1 MADFSKMTD
10 EQLAGCVSSTDSGE
24 AVAEMVSRYT
34 GLVLALAG
42 KYSGGADYEELVSD
56 GLDALLS
63 ALRNFSPEKGSFSGF
78 ASVCVGNRMK
88 NAVDRAKRRNE
99 RLEGLPEDE
108 DIPDNSPTPEE
119 LVISRESADE
129 ITRSMKS
136 LLSPLELSCIE
147 GVILGMPYS
156 EIAEKLSVPVKSVDN
171 AVTRARAKLKL
182 VFPKL

>member
-10 EQLAGCVSSTDSGE
+10 EQLVGCVSSTDSGE

-42 KYSGGADYEELVSD
+42 KYSAGADYEELVSD

-78 ASVCVGNRMK
+78 ASVCVSNRMK

-99 RLEGLPEDE
+99 RLEELSDE
-108 DIPDNSPTPEE
+108 DIPDSSPTPEE
-119 LVISRESADE
+119 LVISRESAYE
-129 ITRSMKS
+129 ITKSMKS
-136 LLSPLELSCIE
+136 LLSQLELSCIE

-171 AVTRARAKLKL
+171 AVNRARAKLKL